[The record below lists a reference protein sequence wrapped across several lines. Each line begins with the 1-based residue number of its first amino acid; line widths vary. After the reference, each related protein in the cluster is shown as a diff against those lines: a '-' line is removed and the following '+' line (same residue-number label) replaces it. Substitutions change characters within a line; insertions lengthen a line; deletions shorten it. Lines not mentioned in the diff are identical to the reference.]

1 MGILGV
7 YCSIC
12 NNWHFIRGV
21 SKQIHTEFYSSPYGE
36 LILGSYNDEL
46 CLCDWR
52 YRKRRVGIDRRIE
65 SGLMANFVESGS
77 LVIEETK
84 AQLLQYFDG
93 KRKEFDLPLLLVGTE
108 FQKQVW
114 NSLIEIPF
122 GKTLSYAGLSRKL
135 GDEKAIRA
143 VARANGDN
151 AISIIVPCH
160 RILGSD
166 GSLTGYA
173 GGLRTKQKLLQLEN
187 ASLQR
192 ELKFDFKE

>member
-1 MGILGV
+1 ME
-7 YCSIC
+7 Y
-12 NNWHFIRGV
+12 
-21 SKQIHTEFYSSPYGE
+21 YSSPYGE
-36 LILGSYNDEL
+36 LILGSYNDQL

-52 YRKRRVGIDRRIE
+52 YRKRREGIDRRIE
-65 SGLMANFVESGS
+65 NGLLAKYVESGS
-77 LVIEETK
+77 PVIEETK

-93 KRKEFDLPLLLVGTE
+93 DRKEFDLPLLLVGTE

-114 NSLIEIPF
+114 KALIEIPY
-122 GKTLSYAGLSRKL
+122 GKTLSYAGLSKKL

-143 VARANGDN
+143 VAGANGDN
-151 AISIIVPCH
+151 ALAIIVPCH

-173 GGLRTKQKLLQLEN
+173 GGLGTKKKLLQLEN

-192 ELKFDFKE
+192 ELEFDFKE

>member
-1 MGILGV
+1 VGK
-7 YCSIC
+7 
-12 NNWHFIRGV
+12 W
-21 SKQIHTEFYSSPYGE
+21 IHTEFYSTPYGE
-36 LILGSYNDEL
+36 LILGSYNDQL

-52 YRKRRVGIDRRIE
+52 YRKRREGIDRRIE
-65 SGLMANFVESGS
+65 SGLMANFIESGS

-84 AQLLQYFDG
+84 AQLLRYFHG
-93 KRKEFDLPLLLVGTE
+93 KRKEFNLPLLLVGTE
-108 FQKQVW
+108 FQKLVW
-114 NSLIEIPF
+114 NSLIEIPY

-151 AISIIVPCH
+151 ALSIIIPCH

-187 ASLQR
+187 ARLQP
-192 ELKFDFKE
+192 ELKLDFKE